1 MMRVRIPGGQL
12 NYEQAQAI
20 GKIAQKYGN
29 DYIDITT
36 RMQIELRYLSIEN
49 IPNLLKELDQVG
61 LTSFQTGVD
70 NFRNVLCD
78 PLDGRAFDSPI
89 NTIDIINEMQ
99 KIYMNKDEWISAL
112 PRKFNTAIN
121 GSYSNRCNVFGQ
133 DCNFVL
139 AKKDGILGFNVYLG
153 GKVGV
158 IATKADFFLEDKE
171 EVVEFFYTLIKLFK
185 EFGFR
190 DNRNKNRL
198 HFLIET
204 IGMVNLEKALRE
216 KAKINFAKSGETLS
230 VMDNTI
236 NSDGRVQLSDGTF
249 ALNVVVPSGVFSG
262 SALLDASLASKLYGD
277 GEIRLTYDQN
287 LFILG
292 VGRKKIDAILDETI
306 FKKYKNIST
315 PYFNDIIAC
324 AGTEH
329 CPFGVIPN
337 KPDAIEM
344 ANYLSKEVP
353 LKKDA
358 QIRMYWSAC
367 VKGCGVHGLGD
378 IGFIGC
384 KAKVDGVTEYG
395 VDILIGGKLGAGRS
409 HEARTILKAVPLRFA
424 KYYILPLMQTY
435 KDLRQDKERFEHF
448 ETRVLSQYSNGALAF
463 FMSIRANFKELTLNL
478 KEKPTT
484 LKVEAFEIF
493 DIGMQLYAKLTGLK
507 AYDSTKMFTPNGNQS
522 PQNICK
528 TNPDIN
534 KNLGAIIDKMICTKN
549 RYEVFT
555 ELLIDLKKTY

>member
-1 MMRVRIPGGQL
+1 
-12 NYEQAQAI
+12 
-20 GKIAQKYGN
+20 
-29 DYIDITT
+29 
-36 RMQIELRYLSIEN
+36 
-49 IPNLLKELDQVG
+49 
-61 LTSFQTGVD
+61 
-70 NFRNVLCD
+70 
-78 PLDGRAFDSPI
+78 
-89 NTIDIINEMQ
+89 
-99 KIYMNKDEWISAL
+99 
-112 PRKFNTAIN
+112 
-121 GSYSNRCNVFGQ
+121 
-133 DCNFVL
+133 
-139 AKKDGILGFNVYLG
+139 
-153 GKVGV
+153 
-158 IATKADFFLEDKE
+158 
-171 EVVEFFYTLIKLFK
+171 
-185 EFGFR
+185 
-190 DNRNKNRL
+190 
-198 HFLIET
+198 
-204 IGMVNLEKALRE
+204 MVNLEKALRE
-216 KAKINFAKSGETLS
+216 KAEINFAKSGETLS

-493 DIGMQLYAKLTGLK
+493 DIGMQLYA
-507 AYDSTKMFTPNGNQS
+507 N
-522 PQNICK
+522 
-528 TNPDIN
+528 
-534 KNLGAIIDKMICTKN
+534 
-549 RYEVFT
+549 
-555 ELLIDLKKTY
+555 